1 MTLSPATGN
10 QQGSALPVGMI
21 LLFILT
27 LLGVAGMNA
36 SKLELAMAGNLQN
49 YEYVHQAAE
58 AVLQRAMAE
67 NPPSITLNR
76 TDVPANLPAG
86 ANDAATG
93 SYDIRW
99 LSQGPVPSGGFSITD
114 EFTAQHFVVRGTAAL
129 SNSNHTA
136 THVQGYFV
144 IAPGG

>member
-1 MTLSPATGN
+1 MTLSFTVGN
-10 QQGSALPVGMI
+10 QQGSALPIGMV

-36 SKLELAMAGNLQN
+36 SRLELAMAGNLQN
-49 YEYVHQAAE
+49 YEYVHEAAE
-58 AVLQRAMAE
+58 AALQRAMAE
-67 NPPSITLNR
+67 NPPSLALDR
-76 TDVPANLPAG
+76 TDVSADMPAG

-114 EFTAQHFVVRGTAAL
+114 EFTAQHFVVRSTATL
-129 SNSNHTA
+129 SNSNQAA